1 MKFQSPSLVELHAFL
16 AVCRLGSF
24 RQAADALCVTQGA
37 VSRAVQ
43 RLEQHLDGCRLFERT
58 SMGVNLTERGRQLRD
73 LTERHVMGL
82 EAATQAFAR
91 ASASHPVRLSVIPTL
106 GTQWLI
112 PRLPAFRARHPDVHI
127 ELRQFKYDD
136 NFTRTDVDCWI
147 GVKRPRR
154 PWPDHVQA
162 TYLLGNELVPVC
174 APELRPQFAAPSDLL
189 AATLLHH
196 IGFPDNWQRWFKA
209 VGVTAT
215 PALGPGFD
223 LSINLIVAAKAGMGV
238 AIVPHCLAERELRAG
253 ELVLLSQTSVASD
266 RGYFFCS
273 NQDSRASAAQGV
285 FFEWLKAQAEITNH
299 ACSKAEGSA
308 LLS

>member
-16 AVCRLGSF
+16 AVCRYGSF
-24 RQAADALCVTQGA
+24 RQAADTLCVSQGA

-82 EAATQAFAR
+82 EAASQAFAR
-91 ASASHPVRLSVIPTL
+91 TSESHPVRLSVIPTL

-112 PRLPAFRARHPDVHI
+112 PRLPAFRSQHPEVRI

-136 NFTRTDVDCWI
+136 NFTRSDVDCWI
-147 GVKRPRR
+147 DVKRPSR

-174 APELRPQFAAPSDLL
+174 APELRAQFAAPSDLL

-196 IGFPDNWQRWFKA
+196 IGFPDNWQRWFQA
-209 VGVTAT
+209 VGVTAAPT
-215 PALGPGFD
+215 LGPGFD

-253 ELVLLSQTSVASD
+253 ELVLLSETSVASD

-273 NQDSRASAAQGV
+273 HQDSRASAAQAV
-285 FFEWLKAQAEITNH
+285 FFEWLKGQAEITNR
-299 ACSKAEGSA
+299 AYGDAASD
-308 LLS
+308 LD